1 MVQGH
6 VTGAQT
12 SSGSHV
18 HIFLHSSLQAKYWM
32 KRKFNDSQRDN
43 AMVPGAKKGRQG
55 PGHLKHNNENV
66 AMQFVT
72 DADGILISS
81 DCAQAL

>member
-1 MVQGH
+1 
-6 VTGAQT
+6 
-12 SSGSHV
+12 
-18 HIFLHSSLQAKYWM
+18 M